1 MLLPLLSSNI
11 NRPSAR
17 NRLATCRWST
27 KGFPSHLGGTGVCC
41 RERFNP
47 SLIELIRMIWFLKVY
62 MFIDWIYLVLL
73 INHIIYIYIHI
84 HMQHMIICVY
94 IYIYIMIL
102 FSRCQQVSN
111 LHRAMSHG
119 FPWILMDS
127 HGFPWW
133 LPQSGPPGDARE
145 INLSRY

>member
-73 INHIIYIYIHI
+73 INHIIYIYIYTHT
-84 HMQHMIICVY
+84 HATYDNMC
-94 IYIYIMIL
+94 IYIYTL
-102 FSRCQQVSN
+102 WFCLAGVSRFQTFTAPC
-111 LHRAMSHG
+111 
-119 FPWILMDS
+119 PMDS
-127 HGFPWW
+127 HGFPWIPMVVAAVW
-133 LPQSGPPGDARE
+133 TTRRRKGDKP
-145 INLSRY
+145 